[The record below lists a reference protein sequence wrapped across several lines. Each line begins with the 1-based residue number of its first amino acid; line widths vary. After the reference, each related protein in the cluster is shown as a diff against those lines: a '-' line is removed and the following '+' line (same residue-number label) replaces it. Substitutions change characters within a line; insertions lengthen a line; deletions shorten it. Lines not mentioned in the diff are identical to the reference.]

1 LSTQGNRPKAWHV
14 WPGDVA
20 ATARRRAV
28 TDLSMLFQRALAE
41 IVEVK
46 AAGLASNHIREKVNE
61 VKLAATSEV
70 ALW

>member
-1 LSTQGNRPKAWHV
+1 
-14 WPGDVA
+14 
-20 ATARRRAV
+20 
-28 TDLSMLFQRALAE
+28 MLFQRALAE

-46 AAGLASNHIREKVNE
+46 AAGLASNHRREKVNE